1 MINNDNSLN
10 FHRSYTGFLSACFT
24 IASFKFVIKTKDRNA
39 MKKSTNQNQMIKN
52 CLGYNRQHCAQTLSN
67 QGIDSIEFGHWLAI
81 PSQQLLLVFR
91 HQQCVAVDDYQV
103 AA

>member
-1 MINNDNSLN
+1 MPNPLTQ
-10 FHRSYTGFLSACFT
+10 H
-24 IASFKFVIKTKDRNA
+24 
-39 MKKSTNQNQMIKN
+39 QMLAN
-52 CLGYNRQHCAQTLSN
+52 CLGYNRQHCARTLSN

-91 HQQCVAVDDYQV
+91 HQQCVAIDYYKI